1 MNNTRKEEINAYIQ
15 ERGEVRLEELLKLF
29 PGVSAMTIR
38 RDLDALEQDYE
49 IVRTRGGAKSI
60 AFLSNRTK
68 EEEYIK
74 KVETNMKEKNC
85 IAKKAVSLIKP
96 NSSVFL
102 DAGSTVMSLAK
113 MIPNEKYH
121 IFTNAPNVAMEVLS
135 RKQSFVHL
143 TGGEINRENLS
154 VSGAGSVEF
163 MKNINI
169 DIAFVAASGFSFN
182 NGFSC
187 GNINDLQLKKVI
199 IERAATVVMLM
210 DSSKIGRN
218 MPYTF
223 ARLSDIDILP
233 SDGKLP
239 QKFIEQ
245 AADEGVKI
253 L

>member
-96 NSSVFL
+96 NSSVF
-102 DAGSTVMSLAK
+102 
-113 MIPNEKYH
+113 
-121 IFTNAPNVAMEVLS
+121 
-135 RKQSFVHL
+135 
-143 TGGEINRENLS
+143 
-154 VSGAGSVEF
+154 
-163 MKNINI
+163 
-169 DIAFVAASGFSFN
+169 
-182 NGFSC
+182 
-187 GNINDLQLKKVI
+187 
-199 IERAATVVMLM
+199 
-210 DSSKIGRN
+210 
-218 MPYTF
+218 
-223 ARLSDIDILP
+223 
-233 SDGKLP
+233 
-239 QKFIEQ
+239 
-245 AADEGVKI
+245 
-253 L
+253 